1 MLQLI
6 FYCKM
11 KISETE
17 LEREKLNGETKLGTV
32 RGNPSMRQWNE
43 AWVVAVVMERSE
55 CTTDR
60 FCK

>member
-1 MLQLI
+1 MEMLQLI

-43 AWVVAVVMERSE
+43 A
-55 CTTDR
+55 
-60 FCK
+60 